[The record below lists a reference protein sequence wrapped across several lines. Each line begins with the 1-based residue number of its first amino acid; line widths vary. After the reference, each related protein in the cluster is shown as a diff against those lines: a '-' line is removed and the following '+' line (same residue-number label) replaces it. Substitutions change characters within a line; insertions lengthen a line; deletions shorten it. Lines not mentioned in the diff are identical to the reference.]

1 MRSGPVGARLTP
13 VEVDENLI
21 GNEPEAPQQQQ
32 TQTASALTSLLFVS
46 LRALS
51 QRAVIALGNLFM
63 AASAASAWWLF
74 YVTLPDP
81 SPQKLI
87 GLALYG
93 GFILALNFML
103 RRK

>member
-21 GNEPEAPQQQQ
+21 GNESEAPPQQ

-51 QRAVIALGNLFM
+51 QRAIIALGNLFM

>member
-1 MRSGPVGARLTP
+1 MRSARLTP
-13 VEVDENLI
+13 VEVGDTLI
-21 GNEPEAPQQQQ
+21 GDEPEAPPQPPQSPS
-32 TQTASALTSLLFVS
+32 AAALTSLLFVS

-63 AASAASAWWLF
+63 AASAASVWWLF
-74 YVTLPDP
+74 YVTLPEP
-81 SPQKLI
+81 SPQKLV

-93 GFILALNFML
+93 GFILALNYML